1 MTVMY
6 KYLDV
11 NISTSECRFF
21 FQISK
26 VSLYTSWFF
35 LRIFCHCLFLPKIGL
50 SGKDGLPGQRGN
62 DGVGLPGLGGAKGDA
77 GLSGQP
83 GAPGLPGP
91 SGLAGAPGYG
101 GIKGDRGT
109 PTKCLLEHEAFL

>member
-1 MTVMY
+1 MTAMY
-6 KYLDV
+6 KYFGV
-11 NISTSECRFF
+11 QISNSECRFF
-21 FQISK
+21 FRFPR
-26 VSLYTSWFF
+26 SLYTLPGFF
-35 LRIFCHCLFLPKIGL
+35 SNRLPLLLPKIGL

-77 GLSGQP
+77 GLPGQP

-109 PTKCLLEHEAFL
+109 PTERLLEHETSF